1 MVGRGTGSRRSFLV
15 RIGWALG
22 FVALAEAV
30 WVVVSFL
37 LPRRRT
43 VDAAEIFVAGP
54 VGDFTLGSVTA
65 FPEGKF
71 YLVRL
76 QDGSFLALHRECTH
90 LGCTVPWSEDERK
103 FVCPCHAS
111 SYDIRGVVLTSP
123 APRPLDWLPVR
134 VENGIVKVVPAERQ
148 RRSEFRPSQVHSL

>member
-1 MVGRGTGSRRSFLV
+1 MVAVLEYVWLFLEFLRPRRS
-15 RIGWALG
+15 R
-22 FVALAEAV
+22 
-30 WVVVSFL
+30 
-37 LPRRRT
+37 
-43 VDAAEIFVAGP
+43 AASRSSDQIYVAGP
-54 VGDFTLGSVTA
+54 IDRFESNSVTP
-65 FPEGKF
+65 FPKGKF